1 MVLAEREDVQ
11 AELVG
16 EHGVAED
23 LSHPVHWTVQP
34 AGALI
39 ALQVAERQDAK
50 LHC

>member
-1 MVLAEREDVQ
+1 MLADGEDVQ

-23 LSHPVHWTVQP
+23 FGHPVHWAVQP